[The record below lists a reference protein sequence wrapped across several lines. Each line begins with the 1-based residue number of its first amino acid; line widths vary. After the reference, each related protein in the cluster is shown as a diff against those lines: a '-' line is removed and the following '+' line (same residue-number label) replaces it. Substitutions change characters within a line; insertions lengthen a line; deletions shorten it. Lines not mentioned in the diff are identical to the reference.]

1 MIFAPEMACVIKPMM
16 LVIERVVVAD
26 WMSVSNSVAQRV
38 FAEVLGDNK
47 SMARSATEMQTHSF
61 KHAICLAAG

>member
-1 MIFAPEMACVIKPMM
+1 MM